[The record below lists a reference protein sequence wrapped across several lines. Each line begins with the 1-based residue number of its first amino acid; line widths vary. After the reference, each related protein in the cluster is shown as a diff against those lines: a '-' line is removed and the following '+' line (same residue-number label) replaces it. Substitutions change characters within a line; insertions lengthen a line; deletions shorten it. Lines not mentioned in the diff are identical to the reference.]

1 MNSVEIQIV
10 YGERPDLKQIP
21 LQVVWVWMETETGI
35 FIGEVYSID
44 IFQTSFA
51 ICYIDITRLNQHSKS
66 MSISESGSS
75 SNKCSDTY
83 KGSEAFS
90 EIEFRNIRDYVV
102 ALDPKPILAHALH
115 SYSQLWLYPYGYAH
129 NALPDN
135 WKEIVRMH

>member
-1 MNSVEIQIV
+1 
-10 YGERPDLKQIP
+10 
-21 LQVVWVWMETETGI
+21 
-35 FIGEVYSID
+35 
-44 IFQTSFA
+44 
-51 ICYIDITRLNQHSKS
+51 

-83 KGSEAFS
+83 KGPQAFS

-135 WKEIVRMH
+135 WKEIVRMHKIYNSNILKYGITNCKSKDT